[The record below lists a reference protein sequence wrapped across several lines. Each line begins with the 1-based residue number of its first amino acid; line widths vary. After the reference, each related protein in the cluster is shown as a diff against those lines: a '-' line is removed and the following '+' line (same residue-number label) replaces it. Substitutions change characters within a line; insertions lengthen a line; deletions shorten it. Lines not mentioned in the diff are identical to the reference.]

1 MTNQPPKKPGRM
13 SMAPVE
19 ERKPSK
25 IIGALV
31 WLAFIIPIII
41 LWFAFQSWQ
50 MVAVIVALR
59 ILLMGLEHMGR
70 QKKAREAKPAPNAHN
85 SGKAQQNQPCINK
98 QETIIYPF
106 VEEAKE
112 EVSWLL
118 EKIRFRNGKEEKHLE
133 IYRKLRGWE

>member
-1 MTNQPPKKPGRM
+1 M

-50 MVAVIVALR
+50 MVAVIAALR
-59 ILLMGLEHMGR
+59 VLLMGLEHMGR
-70 QKKAREAKPAPNAHN
+70 QKKAREARRVPDMRKPDMKPD
-85 SGKAQQNQPCINK
+85 QPRINK

-106 VEEAKE
+106 IEEARE
-112 EVSWLL
+112 EMLWLL
-118 EKIRFRNGKEEKHLE
+118 EKIRFRNKKEEEHLE
-133 IYRKLRGWE
+133 TYRKFRGWE